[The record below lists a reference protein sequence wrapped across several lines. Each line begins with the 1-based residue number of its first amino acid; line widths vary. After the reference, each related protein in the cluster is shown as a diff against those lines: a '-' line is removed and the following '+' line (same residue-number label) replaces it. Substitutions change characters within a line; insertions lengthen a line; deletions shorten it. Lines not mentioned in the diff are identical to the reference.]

1 MKHNNTTKWRV
12 LPAALVLAACVLLW
26 VERSSGAEAKPLIQF
41 EEVSDAAGVA
51 DVNSNTA
58 GAAFGDYDNDGDTD
72 IYVSSSDSLPSL
84 RNRLYENDGTG
95 KFTDVAGMRGVQ
107 NAGAIGR
114 GA

>member
-1 MKHNNTTKWRV
+1 MR
-12 LPAALVLAACVLLW
+12 ALIEVVFVTLIASIA
-26 VERSSGAEAKPLIQF
+26 AEAKPLIQF

-58 GAAFGDYDNDGDTD
+58 GAAFGDYDNDGDAD

-95 KFTDVAGMRGVQ
+95 KFTDVAAMRGV
-107 NAGAIGR
+107 
-114 GA
+114 